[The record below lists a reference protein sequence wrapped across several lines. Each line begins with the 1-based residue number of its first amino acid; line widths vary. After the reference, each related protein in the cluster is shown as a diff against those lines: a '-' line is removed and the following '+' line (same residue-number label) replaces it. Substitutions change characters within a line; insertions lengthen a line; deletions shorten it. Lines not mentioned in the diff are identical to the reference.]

1 MEIYKQKGKFW
12 LPESSD
18 HQVDGEFELI
28 EESHGR
34 LILFDVID
42 VIDDSVS
49 KEEYLNKNIQYMK
62 WITSFGQNPTFFKV

>member
-42 VIDDSVS
+42 VIDDFSLIKHNGDTLVWETDIV
-49 KEEYLNKNIQYMK
+49 KLNKKLLNK
-62 WITSFGQNPTFFKV
+62 K